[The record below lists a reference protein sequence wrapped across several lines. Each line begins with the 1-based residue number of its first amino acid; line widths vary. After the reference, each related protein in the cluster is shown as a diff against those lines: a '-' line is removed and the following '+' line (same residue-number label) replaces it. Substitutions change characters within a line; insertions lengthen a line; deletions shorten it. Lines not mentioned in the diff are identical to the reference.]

1 MIPKTIHCVWV
12 GGARKPP
19 VVERCMES
27 WRRFCPGWEIREWG
41 DADLDGIANRYL
53 NEARA
58 QRKWAFVADYLRL
71 KALVE
76 HGGFYFDTDLELL
89 KPIDEFAEEDFV
101 TGFLDRK
108 PAVYLNMCFIG
119 AAKGNG
125 RIAEMLAEYERI
137 PFVRPDGELDQT
149 PNVVR
154 FAEYFKARGYDFSDP
169 NATVRLSERE
179 VIHPVSYFNSPGGYA
194 FHHADASWLDD
205 WLRKPCFRVGPYR
218 VVRYKRRKEAAR
230 DSLPVPLAGERQ
242 VAAFRLSP
250 RKMVCVMKL
259 KSLKVE
265 KLKSSGRDGARPS
278 QTFQPF
284 NRETPGRILLV
295 SHELSVTGAP
305 NSLLRQAKYL
315 REAGYETDVWTF
327 KDGELRARYEE
338 AGFRPEV
345 VADSRKEVT
354 EKLKSLKVE
363 KLKSSEPFNLS
374 TFQPFN
380 LAICNTTRT
389 YRAVDALRHCG
400 VPTVWFIRET
410 RVLDEDIWM
419 NPDFAS
425 VFAEFGNLYTV
436 SEYNASVIMRYN
448 PHVRVIH
455 NAVADRFRGFAQTG
469 GSVRFGFIGSCT
481 KVKGLD
487 VLIEAFADV
496 RREIPGC
503 TLTIAGKP
511 WTEFGR
517 KLREETEGAPGVA
530 WAGEVQGAAKEA
542 FFGGVDVLCVPSLDE
557 PSGLTLIEG
566 CMYGKAVVTTDHT
579 GSSYLVGSDSG
590 RIVPAGDAK
599 ALAEAMMEIARNP
612 ERIPAMQRAARE
624 RYLEG
629 GTTEKERE
637 CVLKMVEE
645 NAGRA
650 LPARGRMR
658 RDGAGWLFREERTYS
673 GHRRFYF
680 CGFKVFSCR
689 GRGIRTS

>member
-19 VVERCMES
+19 VVQRCMES

-41 DADLDGIANRYL
+41 DADLDGIDNRYL

-71 KALVE
+71 KALGE

-89 KPIDEFAEEDFV
+89 RPIDEFAEEDFV

-137 PFVRPDGELDQT
+137 PFVKPNGELDQT

-154 FAEYFKARGYDFSDP
+154 FAEYFKARGFDFSDP
-169 NATVRLSERE
+169 NATVRLSEKE
-179 VIHPVSYFNSPGGYA
+179 VIHPVSYFNSRSGYA

-205 WLRKPCFRVGPYR
+205 WLRKPFFRMGPYK
-218 VVRYKRRKEAAR
+218 VVRYKRRKEAAL
-230 DSLPVPLAGERQ
+230 DSRPVPLAGERQ

-259 KSLKVE
+259 KSSE
-265 KLKSSGRDGARPS
+265 
-278 QTFQPF
+278 TFDLSTSRPF
-284 NRETPGRILLV
+284 NRETPRRILLV

-327 KDGELRARYEE
+327 KDGELRERYEE

-345 VADSRKEVT
+345 VADSRKAVT

-363 KLKSSEPFNLS
+363 KSKSSGPFNHYD
-374 TFQPFN
+374 

-389 YRAVDALRHCG
+389 YRAVDALWHCG
-400 VPTVWFIRET
+400 VPVVWFIRET
-410 RVLDEDIWM
+410 RVLDEDFWL
-419 NPDFAS
+419 NKDFAQT
-425 VFAEFGNLYTV
+425 FAQFGNLYTV
-436 SEYNASVIMRYN
+436 SEYNAEVVRRYN
-448 PHVRVIH
+448 PNVRVIH
-455 NAVADRFRGFAQTG
+455 NAVADKFRSFAQTG
-469 GSVRFGFIGSCT
+469 ESVRFGFIGSCT

-487 VLIEAFADV
+487 VLIAAFAEV

-517 KLREETEGAPGVA
+517 KLHEATKDAPGVV

-599 ALAEAMMEIARNP
+599 ALAAAMTEIARNP

-650 LPARGRMR
+650 LPVRGRMR
-658 RDGAGWLFREERTYS
+658 KDGASWLFREERTYS

-680 CGFKVFSCR
+680 CGFKFFSCR